1 MSEQSSA
8 GRGTGFG
15 AVPYPPRMADVPVA
29 LTIAG
34 SDPSGGAGLQADLKA
49 FHRHG
54 VYGMSVV
61 TLLTVQNTQRVS
73 AVEVLDPALVVAQ
86 LDAVLED
93 IPPAAAKTG
102 ALGNAAVIAAVA
114 ERARQCSFPLV
125 VDPVMVSKHGMAL
138 IADDAVRTLI
148 DRLLPHAALVTPN
161 LAEASRLAGFEVR
174 DAEGMERAA
183 RAIAG
188 MGPRHVLVKGG
199 HLEGDAMDLLLSD
212 GLVTCHAAPRIE
224 STHTHGTGCVLSASV
239 TARLARGE
247 SVPEAVAGA
256 KAFVR
261 EAIATSPRL
270 GLGQGPVNLFAKG
283 AE

>member
-1 MSEQSSA
+1 MDAEPNR
-8 GRGTGFG
+8 GRVSPWC
-15 AVPYPPRMADVPVA
+15 AYAPRMAHAPVA

-54 VYGMSVV
+54 VYGASVV

-73 AVEVLDPALVVAQ
+73 AVEVLDAAIVVAQ

-102 ALGNAAVIAAVA
+102 ALGNAGVIAAVA
-114 ERARQCSFPLV
+114 ERARGFRFPLV

-138 IADDAVRTLI
+138 IADDAVRTLVE
-148 DRLLPHAALVTPN
+148 RLLPHAAMVTPN
-161 LAEASRLAGFEVR
+161 LAEASRLAGVEVR
-174 DAEGMERAA
+174 DADGMERAA
-183 RAIAG
+183 RTIAS
-188 MGPRHVLVKGG
+188 MGPASVLVKGG
-199 HLEGDAMDLLLSD
+199 HLEGEAMDLLLSE
-212 GLVTCHAAPRIE
+212 GQVTCYAAPRID
-224 STHTHGTGCVLSASV
+224 STHTHGTGCVLSASI

-247 SVPEAVAGA
+247 SVPMAVAGA
-256 KAFVR
+256 KRFVR

-270 GLGQGPVNLFAKG
+270 GHGQGPVNLFAKG
-283 AE
+283 AD

>member
-1 MSEQSSA
+1 MAAGPDRSA
-8 GRGTGFG
+8 
-15 AVPYPPRMADVPVA
+15 YPFRMASAPVA

-54 VYGMSVV
+54 VYGASVV

-73 AVEVLDPALVVAQ
+73 AVEVLDPAMVVAQ

-114 ERARQCSFPLV
+114 ERAKHFAFPLV
-125 VDPVMVSKHGMAL
+125 VDPVMFSKHGMAL
-138 IADDAVRTLI
+138 IADDAVRTLVE
-148 DRLLPHAALVTPN
+148 RLLPHAAMVTPN

-174 DAEGMERAA
+174 DADGMERAA
-183 RAIAG
+183 RVIAG
-188 MGPRHVLVKGG
+188 MGPGHVLVKGG

-212 GLVTCHAAPRIE
+212 GHVACHAAPRID
-224 STHTHGTGCVLSASV
+224 SAHTHGTGCVLSASI

-247 SVPEAVAGA
+247 PVPAAVAGA
-256 KAFVR
+256 KRFVR

-270 GLGQGPVNLFAKG
+270 GRGQGPVNLFAKG

>member
-1 MSEQSSA
+1 MRAAQT
-8 GRGTGFG
+8 RLPHR
-15 AVPYPPRMADVPVA
+15 PYPSRMAPVPVA

-54 VYGMSVV
+54 VYGMAVV
-61 TLLTVQNTQRVS
+61 TLLTVQNTRRVS
-73 AVEVLDPALVVAQ
+73 AVEVLDPAMVTAQ

-114 ERARQCSFPLV
+114 ERARRFAFPLV

-138 IADDAVRTLI
+138 IADDAVRTLV
-148 DRLLPHAALVTPN
+148 DRLLPHAAMVTPN

-183 RAIAG
+183 RAIAR

-199 HLEGDAMDLLLSD
+199 HLEGEAMDLLLAD
-212 GLVTCHAAPRIE
+212 GHVTCHAAPRIE
-224 STHTHGTGCVLSASV
+224 STHTHGTGCVLSASIA
-239 TARLARGE
+239 ARLARGE
-247 SVPEAVAGA
+247 PVPTAVAAA
-256 KAFVR
+256 KRFVR

-270 GLGQGPVNLFAKG
+270 GHGQGPVNLFAKG